1 MKRDHQGVHML
12 RKVMV
17 LTALFAFHYSLFT
30 AVHAQGGNTRMGGE
44 DGDYQSLSERLLKL
58 EKKNDVFNLYLNYA
72 AAAHAEEA
80 GDGWSTGFANKQLRI
95 EIKGNL
101 TDKIYYRLR
110 HCLNKS
116 NVAQGEDNF
125 AKATDI
131 AMVGYN
137 FSDKVSLMAGKMC
150 QIWGGY
156 EFDQNPMYV
165 YRYSDMVGN
174 MDIFMAGV
182 VLSLKPLPSQ
192 EIAFEVSDANNGKL
206 EEDYGQN
213 LILADGETVKP
224 LEQAKNPLTFIA
236 NWNGN
241 FFGDQL
247 QTRWAWGIQK
257 QAKGTYSRMITLGQ
271 RLNLP
276 KLQWYVDYM
285 GAFDDMDRLGIV
297 TSEVAGTEQV
307 RCGKV
312 HYHSLITNLNWQ
324 FAPQWNLMLNG
335 TYETA
340 SMKNAEPFKDYRKS
354 YGWIG
359 SIEYYPD
366 KTQDLRVF
374 LAYLGQKVDYSKAS
388 GLKDTNSNRIELGFM
403 YRIKCY

>member
-1 MKRDHQGVHML
+1 MKRDHQEVHML

-80 GDGWSTGFANKQLRI
+80 GDGWSMGFANKQLRI

-213 LILADGETVKP
+213 LILADG
-224 LEQAKNPLTFIA
+224 
-236 NWNGN
+236 
-241 FFGDQL
+241 
-247 QTRWAWGIQK
+247 
-257 QAKGTYSRMITLGQ
+257 Q
-271 RLNLP
+271 R
-276 KLQWYVDYM
+276 
-285 GAFDDMDRLGIV
+285 
-297 TSEVAGTEQV
+297 T
-307 RCGKV
+307 
-312 HYHSLITNLNWQ
+312 H
-324 FAPQWNLMLNG
+324 
-335 TYETA
+335 
-340 SMKNAEPFKDYRKS
+340 
-354 YGWIG
+354 
-359 SIEYYPD
+359 
-366 KTQDLRVF
+366 
-374 LAYLGQKVDYSKAS
+374 
-388 GLKDTNSNRIELGFM
+388 
-403 YRIKCY
+403 